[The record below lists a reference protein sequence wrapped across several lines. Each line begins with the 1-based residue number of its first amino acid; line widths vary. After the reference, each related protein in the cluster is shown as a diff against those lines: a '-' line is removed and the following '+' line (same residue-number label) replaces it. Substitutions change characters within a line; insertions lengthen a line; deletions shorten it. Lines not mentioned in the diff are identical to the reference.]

1 MHQLLW
7 ACLQKVSGGV
17 RCEQESRQ
25 PCFLSQRGSLARI
38 MPWLMGHHWLQ
49 QDYSLHHSWM
59 WVLLFLCP
67 LKRSPSPTP
76 NSQATT
82 PSSQLSTEPGLME
95 KIYRTQK
102 GRWEE
107 PRLLPPITK
116 LVSPESLPAVFINSG
131 VWVFSTG
138 LWKINEIC
146 AANWSLWQG
155 KLCNEIDLCN
165 SNTTTYTPL
174 QL

>member
-1 MHQLLW
+1 MHQLFW

-25 PCFLSQRGSLARI
+25 PCFLSQQGSLARI
-38 MPWLMGHHWLQ
+38 KPWLMGHHWPQ
-49 QDYSLHHSWM
+49 QDYPSITHGCECCSFP
-59 WVLLFLCP
+59 VLSRGHCL
-67 LKRSPSPTP
+67 
-76 NSQATT
+76 SQATS
-82 PSSQLSTEPGLME
+82 PSSQASPGPGLME
-95 KIYRTQK
+95 KVYRTQK
-102 GRWEE
+102 GRWEQ
-107 PRLLPPITK
+107 PQLLPPITK
-116 LVSPESLPAVFINSG
+116 LVSPESLPALFINSG

-165 SNTTTYTPL
+165 STTTTYTPL